1 MLNELADQTAT
12 SLRMIPFP
20 PLAVALLLAMVG
32 VFGRGAL
39 SRRTVT
45 VVAVGGLAASFI
57 ASVIAFSELV
67 FAGEANALID
77 RVAIW
82 IGAGVGSSALIGDL
96 ALRLDTLSA
105 AFSLV
110 ISGVGLLLVFYVAR
124 LPELLASAEVDAQRF
139 FGLASLQVGM
149 SLLFVLADNLLLLM
163 LAFLGV
169 GLASALLAGFRH
181 VEVEASR
188 LGGRVLMAGRVG
200 EVALL
205 VASLLLFRALAD
217 ADAPGTG
224 LAHVRALLLGL
235 EGGAAALPV
244 LAGSGGAG
252 LLDAIGLCLL
262 VAAASVLAQLA
273 FFAGSSADSAAPLP
287 GSALMQTVT
296 GMAVAGYLVVRF
308 GFLFAEAPLAAAAMT
323 GLGAAAAFAGAVLA
337 CRVRGISAVLAWSSV
352 SQLGLVLVA
361 SGLGAQTAA
370 VFQLIS
376 HAFFKGLLLMAAGV
390 VVVAVKGEL
399 DLTRMGNLGSRL
411 TLTRIGFWIG
421 AFSLAGGLPLT
432 AGFFSIQ
439 QVVIATRAA
448 DPGLAYGL
456 IYPGVLLTLA
466 LTAFYIVRLILLSLY
481 GDTRLPSDV
490 HWDEV
495 EDPEPGILWAMGG
508 LAALSILGAVIGF
521 PQFWADFFF
530 DGDIER
536 SNSLH
541 YFLAAGVDPGPE
553 TTLDAG
559 QTWAVSG
566 WTVLMTVLGF
576 AAAILGYA
584 VRPAGLVSLVHWP
597 QRMWDRAASR
607 LPALPS
613 LPAGWRGLVGARFR
627 AVLGVRDHDRA
638 LAEPEPQRTETGLL
652 RVVADHLIKQ
662 IQSGFVQHSL
672 ALSVTGSLA
681 LLAYFLWAGGH

>member
-1 MLNELADQTAT
+1 MLNELAGQTAD

-20 PLAVALLLAMVG
+20 PLAVGFLLAMLG
-32 VFGRGAL
+32 IFGRGAL
-39 SRRTVT
+39 SRRTVA
-45 VVAVGGLAASFI
+45 VIAVAGLAASFI
-57 ASVIAFSELV
+57 VSVIAFSDLV
-67 FAGEANALID
+67 FAGETTALVD
-77 RVAIW
+77 RIAIW

-96 ALRLDTLSA
+96 ALRLDALSA

-124 LPELLASAEVDAQRF
+124 LPELLPSADADAQRF
-139 FGLASLQVGM
+139 FALASFQVGM

-181 VEVEASR
+181 VEAEGSR

-200 EVALL
+200 DVALL
-205 VASLLLFRALAD
+205 VASLLLFRVLAD
-217 ADAPGTG
+217 TDAPGTG
-224 LAHVRALLLGL
+224 LAQVRGALLGL
-235 EGGAAALPV
+235 EGAAAALPAW
-244 LAGSGGAG
+244 AGSGGVG
-252 LLDAIGLCLL
+252 LLDAIGFCLVL
-262 VAAASVLAQLA
+262 ATASLLAQLV

-308 GFLFAEAPLAAAAMT
+308 DFVFSEAPLAAGAMT
-323 GLGAAAAFAGAVLA
+323 GLGMAAALVGALFA

-370 VFQLIS
+370 VFQVIS

-390 VVVAVKGEL
+390 VVVAIKGEH
-399 DLTRMGNLGSRL
+399 DMTRMGNLGSRL

-448 DPGLAYGL
+448 DPGLAHGL
-456 IYPGVLLTLA
+456 IYPGVLFTLA

-481 GDTRLPSDV
+481 GETRLPSHV

-495 EDPEPGILWAMGG
+495 EDPEPPILWAMGS
-508 LAALSILGAVIGF
+508 LASLSILGAVIGF

-530 DGDIER
+530 NGDIER

-541 YFLAAGVDPGPE
+541 YFLASGVDPAPE
-553 TTLDAG
+553 TPLDAA

-566 WTVLMTVLGF
+566 STVLMTVLGF
-576 AAAILGYA
+576 SAAILGYA
-584 VRPAGLVSLVHWP
+584 VRPARLVAWVHGP
-597 QRMWDRAASR
+597 QRLWDRVAPRLSAFLSVPIRLGRLAGQRIGAA
-607 LPALPS
+607 
-613 LPAGWRGLVGARFR
+613 
-627 AVLGVRDHDRA
+627 VRDWGRDRPP
-638 LAEPEPQRTETGLL
+638 AEAGPHRTSAGLL
-652 RVVADHLIKQ
+652 RLLADQLIKQ
-662 IQSGFVQHSL
+662 VQSGFVQHSL